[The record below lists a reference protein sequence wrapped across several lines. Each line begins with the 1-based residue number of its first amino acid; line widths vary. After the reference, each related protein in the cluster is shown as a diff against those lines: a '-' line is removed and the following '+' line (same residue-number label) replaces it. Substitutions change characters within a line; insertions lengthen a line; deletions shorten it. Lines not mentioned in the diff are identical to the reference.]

1 MAIEE
6 TGAIFKSL
14 EFDGEDLRDYGVY
27 ITGEAVFNAPERDV
41 DVIAIPGRNGSF
53 VRDNG
58 RFNNITVTYP
68 AGLYGSTEADFAQ
81 GISDLRNALCS
92 RKGYKRLSDDY
103 NPNEYREAVYKSGLE
118 VTPETLR
125 AGQFNLTFE
134 CKPQRFLTSG
144 ETAAAV
150 TSGATLTN
158 PTLFDAK
165 PFIECKGYG
174 NITLPDYQY
183 IYVDNTPLG
192 HVNLWTSETSYT
204 IPASNSNV
212 SRAKSFDGSLVASG
226 DEIYLEECGF
236 IYTLA
241 ISGSVSAMGTS
252 AQSGF
257 DYVQSDLSE
266 RRWRLYF
273 RDIYLT
279 KGTSSTKT
287 GTATLTFTTSFP
299 VTSLNVTCALS
310 YDGNQTL
317 TLTMTGGRTVSPR
330 IAPGGWFGRLSAES
344 TVNASGT
351 LYLDCDSGIAW
362 WDQSGSIVDANWAVL
377 FQDELPVLKPGTNT
391 ITYDNTFTSFKIAPR
406 WWIV

>member
-1 MAIEE
+1 MAVEQ

-103 NPNEYREAVYKSGLE
+103 NTGEYREAVYKSGLE

-144 ETAAAV
+144 ETAASV

-165 PFIECKGYG
+165 PLIECKGYG
-174 NITLPDYQY
+174 NISLAGQNIEVT
-183 IYVDNTPLG
+183 NRPLG
-192 HVNLWTSETSYT
+192 HIILWDTQSFTFA
-204 IPASNSNV
+204 ASNSNRT
-212 SRAKSFDGSLVASG
+212 RAVSFDGSLVASG
-226 DEIYLEECGF
+226 DALVLSECGF
-236 IYTLA
+236 TYTFA
-241 ISGSVSAMGTS
+241 GNANVSDMGVSTS
-252 AQSGF
+252 SGF
-257 DYVQSDLSE
+257 SQTWSDISE
-266 RRWRLYF
+266 RQWRLIF
-273 RDIYLT
+273 KNISLT
-279 KGTSSTKT
+279 KGTSTTKT
-287 GTATLTFTTSFP
+287 GTATLNFTTQYP
-299 VTSLNVTCALS
+299 VTSYSVTCTLA
-310 YDGNQTL
+310 YDGNQTI
-317 TLTMTGGRTVSPR
+317 TLTMSGGRTTTPYIQPGAWVGRLEADSNVSVSDPLY
-330 IAPGGWFGRLSAES
+330 IDCENGLAWWDVSGTILEANNAVSFPAELPTLAPGGN
-344 TVNASGT
+344 V
-351 LYLDCDSGIAW
+351 
-362 WDQSGSIVDANWAVL
+362 
-377 FQDELPVLKPGTNT
+377 
-391 ITYDNTFTSFKIAPR
+391 ITYSNTFSSFKVAPR
-406 WWIV
+406 WWTV